1 MTDKELIQAL
11 RDYAKGY
18 TQNNNGLNPGVA
30 IMIANRME
38 ELTAL
43 VNDDVKIKFSLGD
56 IVWFPDIYN
65 GEYYVNKDGYI
76 IDGVSVTNDKYGTNI
91 TYTLQG
97 EYGQYRQNML
107 YGTYKEAT
115 ESVEKRGGNY

>member
-11 RDYAKGY
+11 REYAKGY

-38 ELTAL
+38 ELTTL
-43 VNDDVKIKFSLGD
+43 FNNDMSINFGLGD
-56 IVWFPDIYN
+56 RVWFPDIYN
-65 GEYYVNKDGYI
+65 GEYYVHKNGYI
-76 IDGVSVTNDKYGTNI
+76 IDGVSVTNDKFGTNI

-97 EYGQYRQNML
+97 EYGKYRQNSL
-107 YGTYKEAT
+107 YSSYEEAQ
-115 ESVEKRGGNY
+115 ERVERGNC